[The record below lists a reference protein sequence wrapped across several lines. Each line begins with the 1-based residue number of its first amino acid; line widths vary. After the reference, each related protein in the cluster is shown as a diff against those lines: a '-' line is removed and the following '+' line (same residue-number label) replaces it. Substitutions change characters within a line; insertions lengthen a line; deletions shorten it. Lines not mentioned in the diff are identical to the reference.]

1 MRRIG
6 GDGLDSDFPDQAAE
20 KAAQAAKAANQ
31 VYQTAHSVQAAQA
44 AIGAAGSGGASAGA
58 TVGAAAGG
66 PLGAVIAAVVTSK
79 TFWKFIGALLVIIFL
94 VMYIVANLLSLVLS
108 YIGFGSPD
116 DYVSQARQA
125 ELLNLQTRIEAVLSQ
140 PEAKNEVLSLIKG
153 KRNTILEEIEAD
165 FDGSGCDEYE
175 IIRDEYEEVLVP
187 QLSRYLA
194 VMFEE
199 KWTGSQ
205 IRSFGGY
212 GGSDSFSTDL
222 TSEYD
227 AYFEL
232 AAATYDVSVSLLKAM
247 AKTESDFNP
256 DAVSHAGAIGIM
268 QLMPATARELG
279 VTDPYDP
286 QQNIMG
292 GAKYIAAQIKA
303 FSAYSNGLELAIA
316 AYNAGGKAVR
326 DAGYRIPQNG
336 ETPAYVAKVMAL
348 LHGGGDMSDGGIAA
362 NPSDSVSLNMI
373 KATITSELDTFF
385 GWNLTRIREVTI
397 SEGEGDEKTETTIT
411 IAQYSILLKL
421 NRELSETSTGY
432 EYRYVTSRSLFNLVV
447 KLLQAIQDGTRSMKD
462 ILFQMFS
469 WKEFITGVG
478 ASEDGIMGDID
489 TAGDAISYETV
500 SGCVKEVVYFN
511 QGEEPWKSMK
521 YGSSTIGSAGCGP
534 TAMAI
539 VISTLTGETVTP
551 KMTADYSIEHGEYV
565 SGQGT
570 SHSFPTNAALYWGLT
585 VKRVGKNRM
594 SEVVQSL
601 KQGNLVVVICAP
613 NTISG
618 SSGHYIVL
626 TGVNAQGYI
635 TIADPGSRSR
645 TGKVYSVDTIQSYGR
660 DLDDGA
666 FWIISAGNEP
676 NGRAGASTW
685 RLPRE
690 SKIQPLA
697 VGF

>member
-44 AIGAAGSGGASAGA
+44 AIGAAGGGGASAGA

-140 PEAKNEVLSLIKG
+140 PEAKNEVLSLIEG

-165 FDGSGCDEYE
+165 FDGSGYNEYE
-175 IIRDEYEEVLVP
+175 IIRDEYGEVLVP

-256 DAVSHAGAIGIM
+256 NAVSHAGAIGIM

-348 LHGGGDMSDGGIAA
+348 LGGGGDIPDGGIVA
-362 NPSDSVSLNMI
+362 NPSDSVSLNMM
-373 KATITSELDTFF
+373 KATIASELDTFF

-397 SEGEGDEKTETTIT
+397 SEGEGEEKTETTIT

-469 WKEFITGVG
+469 WKEFITGMG

-500 SGCVKEVVYFN
+500 SGCVKEVVYYN
-511 QGEEPWKSMK
+511 QEEEPWKSMK

-570 SHSFPTNAALYWGLT
+570 SHSFPRNAALHWGLT

-601 KQGNLVVVICAP
+601 KQGKLVVVICAP

-666 FWIISAGNEP
+666 FWIIG
-676 NGRAGASTW
+676 T
-685 RLPRE
+685 
-690 SKIQPLA
+690 
-697 VGF
+697 

>member
-20 KAAQAAKAANQ
+20 KAAQVAKAANQ

-79 TFWKFIGALLVIIFL
+79 TFWKIIGALLVIIFL

-125 ELLNLQTRIEAVLSQ
+125 ELLNLQTRTEAVLSQ
-140 PEAKNEVLSLIKG
+140 PEAKNEVLSMIEG
-153 KRNTILEEIEAD
+153 KRGTILEEIEAD
-165 FDGSGCDEYE
+165 FAGSGCDEYE

-256 DAVSHAGAIGIM
+256 NAVSHAGAIGIM

-348 LHGGGDMSDGGIAA
+348 LGGGGDIPDGGIAA
-362 NPSDSVSLNMI
+362 NPSDSVSLNMM
-373 KATITSELDTFF
+373 KATIASELDTFF

-397 SEGEGDEKTETTIT
+397 SEGEGEEKTETTIT

-421 NRELSETSTGY
+421 NRELSEISTGY

-570 SHSFPTNAALYWGLT
+570 SHSFPRNAALHWGLT

-601 KQGNLVVVICAP
+601 KQGKLVVVICAP

-666 FWIISAGNEP
+666 FWIIG
-676 NGRAGASTW
+676 T
-685 RLPRE
+685 
-690 SKIQPLA
+690 
-697 VGF
+697 

>member
-140 PEAKNEVLSLIKG
+140 PEAKNEVLSLIEE
-153 KRNTILEEIEAD
+153 KRDTILEEIEAD

-256 DAVSHAGAIGIM
+256 NAVSHAGAIGIM

-348 LHGGGDMSDGGIAA
+348 LGGGGDIPDGGIAA
-362 NPSDSVSLNMI
+362 NPSDSVSLNMM
-373 KATITSELDTFF
+373 KATIASELDTFF

-397 SEGEGDEKTETTIT
+397 SEGEGEEKTETTIT

-570 SHSFPTNAALYWGLT
+570 SHSFPRNAALHWGLT

-601 KQGNLVVVICAP
+601 KQGKLVVVICAP

-666 FWIISAGNEP
+666 FWIIG
-676 NGRAGASTW
+676 T
-685 RLPRE
+685 
-690 SKIQPLA
+690 
-697 VGF
+697 

>member
-79 TFWKFIGALLVIIFL
+79 TFWKFIGALLVIMFL

-140 PEAKNEVLSLIKG
+140 PEAKNEVLSLIEG
-153 KRNTILEEIEAD
+153 KWDAILEEIEAD

-199 KWTGSQ
+199 KWNGSQ

-256 DAVSHAGAIGIM
+256 NAVSHAGAIGIM

-348 LHGGGDMSDGGIAA
+348 LGGGGDMPDGGIAA
-362 NPSDSVSLNMI
+362 NPSDSVSLNMM

-397 SEGEGDEKTETTIT
+397 SEGEGEEKTETTIT

-500 SGCVKEVVYFN
+500 SGCVKEVVYYN

-570 SHSFPTNAALYWGLT
+570 SHSFPRNAALHWGLT

-601 KQGNLVVVICAP
+601 KQGKLVVVICAP

-645 TGKVYSVDTIQSYGR
+645 TGKVYSVDTIHSYGR

-666 FWIISAGNEP
+666 FWIIG
-676 NGRAGASTW
+676 T
-685 RLPRE
+685 
-690 SKIQPLA
+690 
-697 VGF
+697 

>member
-140 PEAKNEVLSLIKG
+140 PEAKNEVLSLIEG

-165 FDGSGCDEYE
+165 FDGSGYDEYE

-256 DAVSHAGAIGIM
+256 NAVSHAGAIGIM

-303 FSAYSNGLELAIA
+303 FSACSNGLELAIA

-348 LHGGGDMSDGGIAA
+348 LGGGGDIPDGGIVA
-362 NPSDSVSLNMI
+362 NPSDSVSLNMM
-373 KATITSELDTFF
+373 KATIASELDTFF

-397 SEGEGDEKTETTIT
+397 SEGEGEEKTETTIT

-570 SHSFPTNAALYWGLT
+570 SHSFPRNAALHWGLT

-601 KQGNLVVVICAP
+601 KQGKLVVVICAP

-666 FWIISAGNEP
+666 FWIIG
-676 NGRAGASTW
+676 T
-685 RLPRE
+685 
-690 SKIQPLA
+690 
-697 VGF
+697 

>member
-116 DYVSQARQA
+116 DYVSQAKQA

-140 PEAKNEVLSLIKG
+140 PEAKNEVLSLLEG
-153 KRNTILEEIEAD
+153 KRDTILEEIEAD

-194 VMFEE
+194 VMLEE

-232 AAATYDVSVSLLKAM
+232 AAATHDVSVSLLKAM

-256 DAVSHAGAIGIM
+256 NAVSHAGAIGIM

-348 LHGGGDMSDGGIAA
+348 LGGGGDMPDGGSAA
-362 NPSDSVSLNMI
+362 NPSDSVSLNMM

-385 GWNLTRIREVTI
+385 CWNLTRIREVTI
-397 SEGEGDEKTETTIT
+397 SEGEGEEKTETTIS

-447 KLLQAIQDGTRSMKD
+447 KLLQAIQDGMRSMKD

-511 QGEEPWKSMK
+511 QGEEPWRSVK

-551 KMTADYSIEHGEYV
+551 KMTADYSIEYGEYV

-570 SHSFPTNAALYWGLT
+570 SHSFPTNAALHWGLT

-601 KQGNLVVVICAP
+601 KQGKLVVVICAP

-666 FWIISAGNEP
+666 FWIIG
-676 NGRAGASTW
+676 T
-685 RLPRE
+685 
-690 SKIQPLA
+690 
-697 VGF
+697 

>member
-140 PEAKNEVLSLIKG
+140 PEAKNEVLSLIEE
-153 KRNTILEEIEAD
+153 KRDTILEEIEAD
-165 FDGSGCDEYE
+165 FDGSGYDEYE
-175 IIRDEYEEVLVP
+175 IIRDEYEEVMVP

-205 IRSFGGY
+205 IRSF

-232 AAATYDVSVSLLKAM
+232 AAATYDVSVSILKAM

-256 DAVSHAGAIGIM
+256 NAVSHAGAIGIM

-348 LHGGGDMSDGGIAA
+348 LGGGGDMPDGGIAA
-362 NPSDSVSLNMI
+362 NPSDSVSLNMM

-397 SEGEGDEKTETTIT
+397 SEGEGEEKTETTIT

-432 EYRYVTSRSLFNLVV
+432 EYRYVTSRSLFSLVV

-570 SHSFPTNAALYWGLT
+570 SHSFPRNAALHWGLT

-601 KQGNLVVVICAP
+601 KQGKLVVVICAP

-666 FWIISAGNEP
+666 FWII
-676 NGRAGASTW
+676 GR
-685 RLPRE
+685 
-690 SKIQPLA
+690 
-697 VGF
+697 

>member
-1 MRRIG
+1 M
-6 GDGLDSDFPDQAAE
+6 DSDFLDQAAE
-20 KAAQAAKAANQ
+20 KASQAAKAANQ
-31 VYQTAHSVQAAQA
+31 VYQAAHSVQAAQA

-66 PLGAVIAAVVTSK
+66 PLGAVIAAVLTSK
-79 TFWKFIGALLVIIFL
+79 SFWKFIGSLLVIIFL
-94 VMYIVANLLSLVLS
+94 IMYIVANLLSLVLS
-108 YIGFGSPD
+108 YIGFSSPD

-125 ELLNLQTRIEAVLSQ
+125 ELLNLQTRIETILSQ
-140 PEAKNEVLSLIKG
+140 TEAKNEVLSLIEG
-153 KRNTILEEIEAD
+153 KRDEILEEIEAD

-175 IIRDEYEEVLVP
+175 IIRDEYETVLVP

-212 GGSDSFSTDL
+212 GGEDSFSTDL

-227 AYFEL
+227 EYFEL
-232 AAATYDVSVSLLKAM
+232 AAATYDVSASLLKAM
-247 AKTESDFNP
+247 AKTESDFDPN
-256 DAVSHAGAIGIM
+256 AVSRAGAIGIM
-268 QLMPATARELG
+268 QLMPATAKELG

-292 GAKYIAAQIKA
+292 GAKYIAAQIRA
-303 FSAYSNGLELAIA
+303 FSAYPNGLELAIA

-348 LHGGGDMSDGGIAA
+348 LGESEIPEGGIETGS
-362 NPSDSVSLNMI
+362 SDSVSLNMM
-373 KATITSELDTFF
+373 KTTINSELDTFF

-397 SEGEGDEKTETTIT
+397 SEGEGEEKTETTTT

-421 NRELSETSTGY
+421 NHELTETSTGY

-447 KLLQAIQDGTRSMKD
+447 KLLQAIQDGSRAMKD

-478 ASEDGIMGDID
+478 ASDDGIWGDID
-489 TAGDAISYETV
+489 TAGDTITYETV

-511 QGEEPWKSMK
+511 QGEEPWRSMK
-521 YGSSTIGSAGCGP
+521 YGTSTIGSAGCGP

-551 KMTADYSIEHGEYV
+551 KMMADYSIEHGEYV

-570 SHSFPTNAALYWGLT
+570 SHSFPTNAARHWGLS

-601 KQGNLVVVICAP
+601 KQGKLVVVICAP

-626 TGVNAQGYI
+626 TGVDAQGYI

-660 DLDDGA
+660 NLEDGA
-666 FWIISAGNEP
+666 FWIIG
-676 NGRAGASTW
+676 
-685 RLPRE
+685 
-690 SKIQPLA
+690 K
-697 VGF
+697 

>member
-79 TFWKFIGALLVIIFL
+79 TFWKFIGALLVIMFL

-125 ELLNLQTRIEAVLSQ
+125 ELLNLQTRIETVLSQ
-140 PEAKNEVLSLIKG
+140 PEAKNEVLSLIEG
-153 KRNTILEEIEAD
+153 KRDTILEEIEAD

-175 IIRDEYEEVLVP
+175 IIRDEYEAVLVP

-194 VMFEE
+194 VMFEQ

-256 DAVSHAGAIGIM
+256 NAVSHAGAIGIM

-336 ETPAYVAKVMAL
+336 ETPAYVAKVMTL
-348 LHGGGDMSDGGIAA
+348 LGGGDDMPDGGIAA
-362 NPSDSVSLNMI
+362 NPSDSVSLNMM
-373 KATITSELDTFF
+373 KATIASELDTFF

-397 SEGEGDEKTETTIT
+397 SEG
-411 IAQYSILLKL
+411 
-421 NRELSETSTGY
+421 
-432 EYRYVTSRSLFNLVV
+432 
-447 KLLQAIQDGTRSMKD
+447 
-462 ILFQMFS
+462 
-469 WKEFITGVG
+469 
-478 ASEDGIMGDID
+478 
-489 TAGDAISYETV
+489 
-500 SGCVKEVVYFN
+500 
-511 QGEEPWKSMK
+511 
-521 YGSSTIGSAGCGP
+521 
-534 TAMAI
+534 
-539 VISTLTGETVTP
+539 
-551 KMTADYSIEHGEYV
+551 
-565 SGQGT
+565 
-570 SHSFPTNAALYWGLT
+570 
-585 VKRVGKNRM
+585 
-594 SEVVQSL
+594 
-601 KQGNLVVVICAP
+601 
-613 NTISG
+613 
-618 SSGHYIVL
+618 
-626 TGVNAQGYI
+626 
-635 TIADPGSRSR
+635 
-645 TGKVYSVDTIQSYGR
+645 
-660 DLDDGA
+660 
-666 FWIISAGNEP
+666 
-676 NGRAGASTW
+676 
-685 RLPRE
+685 
-690 SKIQPLA
+690 
-697 VGF
+697 